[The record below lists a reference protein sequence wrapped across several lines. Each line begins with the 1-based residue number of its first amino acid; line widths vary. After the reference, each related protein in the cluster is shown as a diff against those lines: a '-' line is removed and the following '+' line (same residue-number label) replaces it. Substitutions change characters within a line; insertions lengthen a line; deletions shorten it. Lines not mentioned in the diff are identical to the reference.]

1 MLKDYKNS
9 NNSFESSGDKERL
22 SIPPDDLSYG
32 QVRLKFVRIV
42 PGDPSR
48 GTVMN
53 YHFRIITADDQDAGH
68 LNFKAGDTEHVR
80 LYAGHIGF
88 EISEPFRGQGLALQ
102 ACRAIAPFVRTFYTE
117 VILTCNP
124 NNIAS
129 IRTIEKLGAR
139 FIEEVSVAE
148 SDPQY
153 QSGSRRKKRY
163 VWKP

>member
-1 MLKDYKNS
+1 MTDYKNS
-9 NNSFESSGDKERL
+9 NDTFNIAGENYGLPS
-22 SIPPDDLSYG
+22 PPGDLSFG

-48 GTVMN
+48 GTVLN

-88 EISEPFRGQGLALQ
+88 EIGEPFRGHSLALQ
-102 ACRAIAPFVRTFYTE
+102 ACRAIAPFVRSFYSE

-124 NNIAS
+124 DNFAS
-129 IRTIEKLGAR
+129 IRTIEKLGAQ

-148 SDPQY
+148 GDPQY
-153 QSGSRRKKRY
+153 QSGNRRKRRY